1 MATKNQQS
9 GNQLLSELK
18 EATKDLLFMSESDYP
33 FEVFRWDKEREIT
46 PDVLRK
52 VAGKGADDP
61 VEERSVDEFFK
72 QAVAMQDWHGNDE
85 KVTAQKYQALVKL
98 LKERLTD
105 LKVYRVGSVN
115 ITVFILG
122 KDQAGDWVGL
132 STQVVET

>member
-1 MATKNQQS
+1 MATNKLQ
-9 GNQLLSELK
+9 GEDQLLSELK

-33 FEVFRWDKEREIT
+33 FEVFRWDKEREIV

-52 VAGKGADDP
+52 EASKGADDP

-72 QAVAMQDWHGNDE
+72 QAASMQDWHGKE
-85 KVTAQKYQALVKL
+85 GKVTAQKYQSLVKL

-105 LKVYRVGSVN
+105 LKVYRVGSIN
-115 ITVFILG
+115 ISVFILG

>member
-1 MATKNQQS
+1 MAKKKQQG
-9 GNQLLSELK
+9 GNELFSELK
-18 EATKDLLFMSESDYP
+18 EATKDLMFMSESDYP
-33 FEVFRWDKEREIT
+33 FEVFRWDKAREVS

-52 VAGKGADDP
+52 EAGKGADDP
-61 VEERSVDEFFK
+61 VEEKSVDEFFK
-72 QAVAMQDWHGNDE
+72 QAASMQDWHGNDE

-115 ITVFILG
+115 IAVFIVG
-122 KDQAGDWVGL
+122 KDEEGDWVGL